1 MDEVGAVALIIS
13 LSFPAVIIIIAI
25 LAQYLKRKKH
35 YEAMVKAIELGKSA
49 DEIKALFAVEE
60 RRVKGNGKGLLKGG
74 IIVTGIGLG
83 LALMAIFLPADA
95 TAGLLASF
103 VLIAVL
109 GLSLVAAYFIA
120 RKKEKS
126 E

>member
-1 MDEVGAVALIIS
+1 MDEVGAAALVLA
-13 LSFPAVIIIIAI
+13 LSIPGVIIIIAI

-35 YEAMVKAIELGKSA
+35 YDAMVKAIELGKNA

-74 IIVTGIGLG
+74 IIVTGLGVG
-83 LALMAIFLPADA
+83 LALMAIFLPAGA
-95 TAGLLASF
+95 TSGLLASF

-109 GLSLVAAYFIA
+109 GLSLVAAYLIA
-120 RKKEKS
+120 RKKDKS

>member
-1 MDEVGAVALIIS
+1 MDEVGAVALILS
-13 LSFPAVIIIIAI
+13 LSIPAVIIIIAI

-35 YEAMVKAIELGKSA
+35 YDAMVKAIELGKNA

-74 IIVTGIGLG
+74 IIVTGVGVG
-83 LALMAIFLPADA
+83 LALMALFLPAEA
-95 TAGLLASF
+95 APGLLASF
-103 VLIAVL
+103 ALIGVL
-109 GLSLVAAYFIA
+109 GLSLVAAYLIA

>member
-1 MDEVGAVALIIS
+1 MDEVGAVALIMS

-35 YEAMVKAIELGKSA
+35 YDAMVKAIELGKNA

-74 IIVTGIGLG
+74 IIVTGLGLG
-83 LALMAIFLPADA
+83 LALMAIFLPAEA
-95 TAGLLASF
+95 TPGLLASF

-109 GLSLVAAYFIA
+109 GLSLVAAYWIA
-120 RKKEKS
+120 RKKDKS